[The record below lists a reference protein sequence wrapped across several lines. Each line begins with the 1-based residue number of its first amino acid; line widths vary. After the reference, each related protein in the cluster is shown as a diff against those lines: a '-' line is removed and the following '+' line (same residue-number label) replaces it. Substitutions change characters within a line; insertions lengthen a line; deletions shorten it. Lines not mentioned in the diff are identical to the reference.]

1 MGLQQQTSLERR
13 ELGGISFVAAG
24 AGSARPLVMLHGIGS
39 NAGSFAPLMEC
50 LARQRPLL
58 AWDAPGYGRS
68 APMQQDWPQA
78 ADYARALRDL
88 LDLLEYARIDLVGHS
103 LGALI
108 AGSFAA
114 HFPERIERLYLIS
127 PALGYGTKPGEAL
140 AKPAGSRLDAMIG
153 EGAQQFAATRASRL
167 VHRPDEKPAITAA
180 VTEAMAKV
188 TLPGYAHASR
198 MLSCADLIAEA
209 QRIKIA
215 TRVIVGAEDQITP
228 PANCRRLYDALA
240 IASPNLAH
248 RFELVADAGHAV
260 CQEHPAEIA
269 RHIMDR

>member
-1 MGLQQQTSLERR
+1 MGSQEQATFERR
-13 ELGGISFVAAG
+13 ELGGISFVTAG
-24 AGSARPLVMLHGIGS
+24 AGNARPLVMLHGIGS

-50 LARQRPLL
+50 LASQRPLL

-68 APMQQDWPQA
+68 APMQNEWPQA
-78 ADYARALRDL
+78 ADYTHALRDL
-88 LDLLEYARIDLVGHS
+88 LDGLDYARIDLLGHS

-153 EGAQQFAATRASRL
+153 EGARQFAATRAPRL
-167 VHRPDEKPAITAA
+167 VHRPEKEPAITAA
-180 VTEAMAKV
+180 VTEAMARV

-198 MLSCADLIAEA
+198 MLSCADLIAQA

-215 TRVIVGAEDQITP
+215 TRVIVGADDQITP

-240 IASPNLAH
+240 ASSPELAH
-248 RFELVADAGHAV
+248 RFDLVADAGHAV
-260 CQEHPAEIA
+260 CQEHPAELA